1 MGTVEA
7 DLVLGTGTLLPNVIE
22 EQNPAAFNFAEM
34 KLRRY
39 LPSREARVC
48 RSRV

>member
-22 EQNPAAFNFAEM
+22 EQTPAAFNFAEM
-34 KLRRY
+34 KLRHY
-39 LPSREARVC
+39 MPSRGAIVRL
-48 RSRV
+48 SRV

>member
-34 KLRRY
+34 KLRHHT
-39 LPSREARVC
+39 PSRGAIVRL
-48 RSRV
+48 SRV